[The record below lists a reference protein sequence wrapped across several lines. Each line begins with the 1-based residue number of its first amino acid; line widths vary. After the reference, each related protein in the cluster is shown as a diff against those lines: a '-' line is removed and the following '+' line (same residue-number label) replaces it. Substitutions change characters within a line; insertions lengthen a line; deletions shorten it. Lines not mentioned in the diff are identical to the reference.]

1 MKFIKIFILIS
12 FFACSKNAI
21 AQNKF
26 SNLEELLSFVKT
38 KSITLQQSEIKMT
51 QAKKAKL
58 AAIIG
63 VLDPTNVNS
72 FTVNNN
78 LRQQVLVVPSE
89 AFGGASGGFN
99 ELTIG
104 TKYVNTLNVN
114 LDIKL
119 INLAGWENLKLA
131 KINIQKNEVDNK
143 LNEKILYENIASAYY
158 NIINIQEQVKQNEQN
173 LKSASTLFKT
183 SENKYVLGLVKQQDV
198 NDAKASFLTTQE
210 NNNQLFYLETQNI
223 LLLKILCDIPENESI
238 EIVDNNVIKTI
249 QEKPS
254 AVFNDLS
261 FKSNEL
267 REKYA
272 LANYKQNKLSLLPT
286 ASFVFSNNVQQNTS
300 NFQLFDSSVKWINSY
315 FVGLKLSFGLP
326 TAKSISQVYNAKF
339 DYQLAQKNSEQS
351 KIKSEIEFKQ
361 LNVDYEK
368 AISQAKANDKI
379 FKLRK
384 DTYDKNQKLYSEGL
398 IGIDQTLN
406 SYNAMVNA
414 NYNTISSLINI
425 QLAQSRIDINNKIN

>member
-1 MKFIKIFILIS
+1 MKLIKFFIIFFL
-12 FFACSKNAI
+12 FGFNKNAN
-21 AQNKF
+21 AQNTF
-26 SNLEELLSFVKT
+26 SNLDELLSFVKT
-38 KSITLQQSEIKMT
+38 KSITLQQGDIKFT

-131 KINIQKNEVDNK
+131 RINIQKNEVDNK
-143 LNEKILYENIASAYY
+143 LNEKNLNENIASAYY
-158 NIINIQEQVKQNEQN
+158 NIINIQEQIKQNEQN
-173 LKSASTLFKT
+173 LKSAITLFNT
-183 SENKYVLGLVKQQDV
+183 AESKYALGLVKQQDV

-210 NNNQLFYLETQNI
+210 NNKQLVFLETQNI
-223 LLLKILCDIPENESI
+223 LLLKILCDIPESQALVI
-238 EIVDNNVIKTI
+238 KNNIATKTI
-249 QEKPS
+249 QEKPLITS
-254 AVFNDLS
+254 NELN

-267 REKYA
+267 KEKYA
-272 LANYKQNKLSLLPT
+272 LSNYRQNKLSLLPT

-300 NFQLFDSSVKWINSY
+300 NFELFNSSVKWINSY
-315 FVGLKLSFGLP
+315 YVGLKLSFGLP

-361 LNVDYEK
+361 LNIDFDK
-368 AISQAKANDKI
+368 AISQAKANDEI

-414 NYNTISSLINI
+414 NYNAISSLINI

>member
-1 MKFIKIFILIS
+1 MKLIK
-12 FFACSKNAI
+12 FFTLLFLFAFSKNAN
-21 AQNKF
+21 AQKAF
-26 SNLEELLSFVKT
+26 SSLDALLSFVKT
-38 KSITLQQSEIKMT
+38 KSITLQQGDIKMT

-63 VLDPTNVNS
+63 VLDPTNINS
-72 FTVNNN
+72 FTANNN
-78 LRQQVLVVPSE
+78 LRQQVSLFPSE
-89 AFGGASGGFN
+89 VFGGAPGSFS
-99 ELTIG
+99 EVTVG

-143 LNEKILYENIASAYY
+143 LNEKNLNENIASAYY
-158 NIINIQEQVKQNEQN
+158 NIINIQEQIKQNEQN
-173 LKSASTLFKT
+173 LKSATTLFNT
-183 SENKYVLGLVKQQDV
+183 SESKYALGLVKQQDV
-198 NDAKASFLTTQE
+198 NDAKASFLTTEE
-210 NNNQLFYLETQNI
+210 NNKQLLFLEKQNI
-223 LLLKILCDIPENESI
+223 LSLKILCDIPENETI
-238 EIVDNNVIKTI
+238 EIKNNASTI
-249 QEKPS
+249 NQEKPS
-254 AVFNDLS
+254 ITLNELN

-267 REKYA
+267 KEKYA
-272 LANYKQNKLSLLPT
+272 LSNYRQNKLSLLPT

-300 NFQLFDSSVKWINSY
+300 NFELFDSSVKWINSY
-315 FVGLKLSFGLP
+315 YVGLKLSFGLP

-351 KIKSEIEFKQ
+351 KIKSEIEYKQ
-361 LNVDYEK
+361 LNVDFDK
-368 AISQAKANDKI
+368 AISQAKANDEI

-414 NYNTISSLINI
+414 NYNAISSLINI

>member
-1 MKFIKIFILIS
+1 MKLIKIFILIS
-12 FFACSKNAI
+12 FFVCSKNAI

-38 KSITLQQSEIKMT
+38 KSITLQQGEIKMT

-78 LRQQVLVVPSE
+78 LRQQVLVVPSD
-89 AFGGASGGFN
+89 AFGGTSGGFN

-114 LDIKL
+114 VDVKL
-119 INLAGWENLKLA
+119 INFAGWQNLKLA
-131 KINIQKNEVDNK
+131 NINIQKNEIDNK

-158 NIINIQEQVKQNEQN
+158 NIINIQEQIKQNEQN
-173 LKSASTLFKT
+173 LKSAATLLKT
-183 SENKYVLGLVKQQDV
+183 SENKYALGLVKQQDV
-198 NDAKASFLTTQE
+198 NDTKASFLMTEE
-210 NNNQLFYLETQNI
+210 NNKQLLFLETQNI
-223 LLLKILCDIPENESI
+223 LSLKILCDIPENETI
-238 EIVDNNVIKTI
+238 EIRNNLSKTI
-249 QEKPS
+249 QDKPS
-254 AVFNDLS
+254 INFNDLS

-267 REKYA
+267 QEKYA
-272 LANYKQNKLSLLPT
+272 LSNYRQNKASLLPT
-286 ASFVFSNNVQQNTS
+286 ASFVFANNVQQNTS
-300 NFQLFDSSVKWINSY
+300 NFELFDSSVKWINSY
-315 FVGLKLSFGLP
+315 YVGLKFSFSLP
-326 TAKSISQVYNAKF
+326 NAKSISQVYNAKY

-351 KIKSEIEFKQ
+351 KIKSEIEYKQ
-361 LNVDYEK
+361 LNVDFDK
-368 AISQAKANDKI
+368 AISQAKANDEI
-379 FKLRK
+379 YKLRK
-384 DTYDKNQKLYSEGL
+384 DTYDKNQRLYSEGL
-398 IGIDQTLN
+398 IGIDQTIN

-414 NYNTISSLINI
+414 NYSAIASQINI

>member
-1 MKFIKIFILIS
+1 MKFIKIFIMIS

-21 AQNKF
+21 AQNTF
-26 SNLEELLSFVKT
+26 SNLDELLSFVKT
-38 KSITLQQSEIKMT
+38 KSITLQQGDIKIT

-89 AFGGASGGFN
+89 AFGGTPGGFN

-143 LNEKILYENIASAYY
+143 LNEKILNENIASAYY
-158 NIINIQEQVKQNEQN
+158 NIINIQEQIKQNEQN
-173 LKSASTLFKT
+173 LKSATTLLKT
-183 SENKYVLGLVKQQDV
+183 SENKYALGLVKQQDV
-198 NDAKASFLTTQE
+198 NDTKASFLTTEE
-210 NNNQLFYLETQNI
+210 NNKQLLFLEKQNI
-223 LLLKILCDIPENESI
+223 LSLKILCDIPENETI
-238 EIVDNNVIKTI
+238 EIKNNGSTI
-249 QEKPS
+249 NQEKPS
-254 AVFNDLS
+254 ITFNELN

-267 REKYA
+267 KEKYA
-272 LANYKQNKLSLLPT
+272 LSNYRQNKASLLPT

-300 NFQLFDSSVKWINSY
+300 NFELFDSSVKWINSY
-315 FVGLKLSFGLP
+315 YVGLKLSFGLP

-351 KIKSEIEFKQ
+351 KIKSEIEYKQ
-361 LNVDYEK
+361 LNVDFDK
-368 AISQAKANDKI
+368 AISQAKANDEI

-414 NYNTISSLINI
+414 NYNAISSLINI

>member
-1 MKFIKIFILIS
+1 MKYIKFFILL
-12 FFACSKNAI
+12 FLFAFSKNAT

-26 SNLEELLSFVKT
+26 STVDELLSFVKT
-38 KSITLQQSEIKMT
+38 KSITLQQGDIKMT

-72 FTVNNN
+72 FTINNN

-89 AFGGASGGFN
+89 AFGGTPGGFN

-114 LDIKL
+114 IDVKL
-119 INLAGWENLKLA
+119 INLAGWQNLKLA
-131 KINIQKNEVDNK
+131 NINIQKNEVDNK

-158 NIINIQEQVKQNEQN
+158 NSINIQEQIKQNEQN
-173 LKSASTLFKT
+173 LKSATTLLKT
-183 SENKYVLGLVKQQDV
+183 SENKYALGLVKQQDV
-198 NDAKASFLTTQE
+198 NDTKASFLTTEE
-210 NNNQLFYLETQNI
+210 NNKQLIFLEKQNI
-223 LLLKILCDIPENESI
+223 LSLKILCDIPENETI
-238 EIVDNNVIKTI
+238 EIKNYTQTKTI

-254 AVFNDLS
+254 IIFNDLN

-267 REKYA
+267 KEKYA
-272 LANYKQNKLSLLPT
+272 LSNYKQYKASHLPSASL
-286 ASFVFSNNVQQNTS
+286 VFANNVQQNTS
-300 NFQLFDSSVKWINSY
+300 TFQLFDTSVKWINSY
-315 FVGLKLSFGLP
+315 YVGLKLSFGLP
-326 TAKSISQVYNAKF
+326 TAKSISQVYNAKY
-339 DYQLAQKNSEQS
+339 DYLLAQKNSEQS

-361 LNVDYEK
+361 LSVDFDK
-368 AISQAKANDKI
+368 AISQANANDEI
-379 FKLRK
+379 YKLRK

-398 IGIDQTLN
+398 IGIDQTIN

-414 NYNTISSLINI
+414 NYSAIASQINT